1 MTQKKSKP
9 SAPPAS
15 SKPKAP
21 PRLTDEEVTALA
33 RDLVKDRIFMSDQLR
48 KHEQNLLSSIFMPLV
63 FMKPKDVRK
72 MVDGDLAVLYE
83 YFKEAGPRSING
95 RPMFFSMRWL
105 NQADYARVRAEEQ
118 RLRVAIGDV
127 VPAAEATE

>member
-1 MTQKKSKP
+1 MTH
-9 SAPPAS
+9 
-15 SKPKAP
+15 
-21 PRLTDEEVTALA
+21 EEVTALA

-48 KHEQNLLSSIFMPLV
+48 EHEQNLLSSIFMPLV
-63 FMKPKDVRK
+63 FMKPKDRQK
-72 MVDGDLAVLYE
+72 MIDGDLAVLYE
-83 YFKEAGPRSING
+83 YFKEASPRSING

-127 VPAAEATE
+127 PPAEATE